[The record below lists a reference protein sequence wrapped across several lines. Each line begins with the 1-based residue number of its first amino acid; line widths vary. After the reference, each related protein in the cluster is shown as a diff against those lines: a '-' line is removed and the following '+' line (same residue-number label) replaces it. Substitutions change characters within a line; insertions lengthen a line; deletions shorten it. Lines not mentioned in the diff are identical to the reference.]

1 MPILGWHAICIV
13 GSMDISRPDLL
24 KRKRRRQWVLAAAIT
39 LALGGLGLLIAGL
52 EPAAPGAAR
61 SSLWI
66 DTVKR
71 GTFQR
76 EVRGPGVLVPKEIRW
91 IAAESSARVE
101 RILVKPG
108 AAVGA
113 DTLIIEL
120 SNPEVQ
126 DALLAARAALTAAQA
141 DYAARQM
148 TLESEQLDR
157 RADRVRSDGEYEA
170 ARLQAE
176 AEAGLNRKGIIS
188 DINYR
193 RSQLTADSLKVRS
206 EIERERA
213 AMFARTMTAQ
223 LSADRARIA
232 QLQNTQA
239 LRQRQADALGVRA
252 GIRGV
257 LQQVPVQE
265 GQQVATGTNLARVA
279 VPDVLIAE
287 LRIAETQAKDLRIG
301 LAAAI
306 DTRNGIVPGR
316 LVRIDPAVIN
326 GSVQVDVDLDGALPA
341 GARPDLSVDGTITI
355 ETIADAVYVGR
366 PASARSEGESTL
378 FRIDPQSGVARRVAV
393 RLGRTSVN
401 LVEVLKGLNVGD
413 QVILSD
419 TSPWDAY
426 DRLRLE

>member
-39 LALGGLGLLIAGL
+39 LALGGLGLVIAGL
-52 EPAAPGAAR
+52 EPAAPGVAR
-61 SSLWI
+61 SSVWI

-157 RADRVRSDGEYEA
+157 RADRVRSDGDYEA

-287 LRIAETQAKDLRIG
+287 LRIAETQAKDLRLG

-355 ETIADAVYVGR
+355 EAIADAVFVGR
-366 PASARSEGESTL
+366 PAYAQSAGEITL
-378 FRIDPQSGVARRVAV
+378 FRIDPQGGVARRVAV

-426 DRLRLE
+426 DRIRLE